1 MRLMRH
7 LGADFDDF
15 VASRSTALMRTAIL
29 LTGGD
34 VWAAEDLLQQAL
46 VRLASH
52 WPRAREH
59 PEAYVR
65 RVLVNLSRDAARRR
79 WRRPWEILM
88 ADPPSRE
95 SETAHVLDRQ
105 PLLDALRILPERQR
119 AAVVLRFWEDRSVA
133 EAADLLGCSEGT
145 VKSNTARGLDKLR
158 RALDPSSAAMEGSPN
173 AD

>member
-15 VASRSTALMRTAIL
+15 VASRSIALMRTAIL